1 MGAVIDNPMR
11 PLSAICCKPVTV
23 LGNIELGARRTY
35 SSSNPTCCTPMP
47 SPIIRITF
55 FTFFDSNAGAFS
67 VVAIGLL
74 SEQAIINVEHAAT
87 AISIMLVVK
96 SFIVSLCSLVL
107 NYELYA
113 LGFNKKVF

>member
-1 MGAVIDNPMR
+1 
-11 PLSAICCKPVTV
+11 
-23 LGNIELGARRTY
+23 
-35 SSSNPTCCTPMP
+35 
-47 SPIIRITF
+47 
-55 FTFFDSNAGAFS
+55 
-67 VVAIGLL
+67 L